1 MAKSK
6 FTIYSGS
13 SAQKAGEGLMNEV
26 SRKAN
31 VSDKSAIQQ
40 LPYEQLIENK
50 LNEEMSMSDI
60 EALKDSIADVGLQQ
74 PLVVTR
80 DGADR
85 YRILS
90 GHRRYRALRELLT
103 EGRISY
109 NLFPC
114 VVKDFDRIE
123 LPISDEAK
131 EKYAIATTNIENR
144 DQTFSDR
151 IALLRMMIDVYNEL
165 KAVRSEETINGR
177 RAFLAKRLKLSGTQI
192 QDLLFIDK
200 NIVPEVR
207 GLLDDGQITLATAL
221 ELAHLPAEQQ
231 TAALA
236 KAQEQ
241 KTALKTVAKQD
252 AAAAKQEAE
261 AQAAEKR
268 AAEAEVS
275 RVALE
280 TAAWRMNQIAEKT
293 DFEKLS
299 ERKRTAYA
307 GYMARIQTLLAKM
320 EKDLYKKKKSRRN

>member
-13 SAQKAGEGLMNEV
+13 SAPKAGEGLMNEV

-40 LPYEQLIENK
+40 LPYTQLIENK
-50 LNEEMSMSDI
+50 LNEEMSIRDI
-60 EALKDSIADVGLQQ
+60 STLKDSIADIGLQQ

-80 DGADR
+80 DGEDR

-90 GHRRYRALRELLT
+90 GHRRYRALRELLE
-103 EGRISY
+103 EGRIAY

-114 VVKDFDRIE
+114 VVKEFDRIE
-123 LPISDEAK
+123 LPISDVAK

-151 IALLRMMIDVYNEL
+151 IALLRMMIDVYDEL

-207 GLLDDGQITLATAL
+207 ELLDDGQITLATAL

-231 TAALA
+231 LVALQ
-236 KAQEQ
+236 KAREE
-241 KTALKTVAKQD
+241 KGTLKTIARQD
-252 AAAAKQEAE
+252 AAEAKEAVK
-261 AQAAEKR
+261 AQIEEKR
-268 AAEAEVS
+268 AESAAIS
-275 RVALE
+275 RTALE
-280 TAAWRMNQIAEKT
+280 TTAWRLTQIAEKME
-293 DFEKLS
+293 FEKLS

-307 GYMARIQTLLAKM
+307 GYMARIEVLLAKM
-320 EKDLYKKKKSRRN
+320 EKDLYKKKKNG